1 MPASSAPGN
10 IFLFGEHS
18 VVYGRSAIIAAIGLK
33 TACKAEINSSK
44 KIRISSR
51 GYGTFESMLDKLE
64 KPGEYD
70 TPLSP
75 VIDVCASF
83 FEKFGAPSGIEI
95 ELSSQIPRNSGGMS
109 SSTAVITS
117 VLDCL
122 NKIDPKLKKEEYY
135 DFLLPVQ
142 AKIHGGKASG
152 AELFSSTFGGYN
164 KIKISP
170 VSREGLGSL
179 ELPILV
185 VNTGVEAKTADTV
198 PYVRRG
204 WELDKTSYDEVFDKI
219 QGIVEEG
226 EKAIKAN
233 DLVRMGQLMTE
244 NHFLLA
250 GDLGVSHP
258 KLNKIVKIALENGAY
273 GAKLSGGGK
282 GGAAIILADKAKQE
296 KITEKLKPINVQ
308 VYRTE
313 IGVSGL

>member
-1 MPASSAPGN
+1 MPTSSAPGN

-18 VVYGRSAIIAAIGLK
+18 VVYGRPAIIAAIGLK
-33 TACKAEINSSK
+33 TTCTAKLNSSG
-44 KIRISSR
+44 KIKISSA
-51 GYGTFESMLDKLE
+51 GYGTFESALDKLGRP
-64 KPGEYD
+64 KEYEN
-70 TPLSP
+70 PLAP
-75 VIDVCASF
+75 VMDVCSLF
-83 FEKFGAPSGIEI
+83 FEKFGKPSGIELEI
-95 ELSSQIPRNSGGMS
+95 SSQIPKNSGGMS

-122 NKIDPKLKKEEYY
+122 NKINPKLKKEQYY

-152 AELFSSTFGGYN
+152 AEIFSSTFGGYN
-164 KIKISP
+164 KIKINP
-170 VSREGLGSL
+170 VQRVGLGNL

-204 WELDKTSYDEVFDKI
+204 WELDKKSYEEIFDII
-219 QGIVEEG
+219 QEIVEEG
-226 EKAIKAN
+226 EKAIKAK
-233 DLVRMGQLMTE
+233 DLVRLGQLMTE
-244 NHFLLA
+244 NHLLLA

-296 KITEKLKPINVQ
+296 KIIEKLKAIQVQ